1 MERIN
6 MNRVILGGLLAGVVI
21 DVSEFILNMYVVA
34 AESAAA
40 MKALGRPAE
49 ITTGQIVFFNVWCF
63 IAGIAAVWLYA
74 AIRPRFCPGPRTALL
89 AGAIF
94 WGICYVLGSAGYAAM
109 GLFPTN
115 LILIGWVWGLCEV
128 LLGTYLGARI
138 YKE

>member
-6 MNRVILGGLLAGVVI
+6 MKRVILGGLLAGLII
-21 DVSEFILNMYVVA
+21 DISEFILNMHVLGEQH
-34 AESAAA
+34 AEA
-40 MKALGRPAE
+40 MKALGRSAE
-49 ITTGQIVFFNVWCF
+49 VTTGQIVFFNAWCF

-74 AIRPRFCPGPRTALL
+74 AIRPRFGPGPRTALL

-94 WGICYVLGSAGYAAM
+94 WGLCYVLGSACYAAM

-128 LLGTYLGARI
+128 LLGTFLGARI
-138 YKE
+138 YNE